1 MDIYLSSTEYKW
13 FIKVAV
19 FLWVLGFAIASS
31 QKSKDEVGR
40 NIGTILFI
48 LIFAYSYTE
57 VLYLYISFFILP
69 DSYIQLFTAV
79 FFTFITTAYVVLI
92 DSKNNFKLSILT
104 ALENISKASES
115 EEDMSTKRLHQA
127 LVTVNLL
134 PIVIMY
140 FVNLVIL
147 YNIYILIIQLFV

>member
-104 ALENISKASES
+104 ALENIPKASES
-115 EEDMSTKRLHQA
+115 EEDMPTKRLHQA

-134 PIVIMY
+134 PIVITY
-140 FVNLVIL
+140 YVNLVIL